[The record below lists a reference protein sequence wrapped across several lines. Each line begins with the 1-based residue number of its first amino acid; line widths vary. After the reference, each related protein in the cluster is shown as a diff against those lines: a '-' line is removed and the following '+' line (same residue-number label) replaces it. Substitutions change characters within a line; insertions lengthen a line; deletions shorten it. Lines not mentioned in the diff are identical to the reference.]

1 MKQILKKMHVRSNSL
16 EQEVAISIGRLVTDH
31 PKPADV
37 ASAMTSFKTFKA
49 IQTYVSS
56 KQFKESLENLG
67 DLITRAAVKLEFTR
81 SPIYHCPKCA
91 MELILSAS
99 SILVQAQLGEL
110 KCGSCKFVWRLDE
123 DFKKIRESKTRWK
136 VNPE

>member
-1 MKQILKKMHVRSNSL
+1 MKQILKKMHVRANSL

-37 ASAMTSFKTFKA
+37 ASAMVSYKTFKA
-49 IQTYVSS
+49 IKDYTHSNE
-56 KQFKESLENLG
+56 FCDSLQNLG
-67 DLITRAAVKLEFTR
+67 DLITRAAAKLEFTR

-91 MELILSAS
+91 AELILPAS
-99 SILVQAQLGEL
+99 VILTQAQLGEL
-110 KCGSCKFVWRLDE
+110 KCGVCKFIWLLDE
-123 DFKKIRESKTRWK
+123 DVKKIKESKTRWK